1 MKKLFIIIAI
11 ALIPT
16 FVSVSSVS
24 AAQETMP
31 ERIPFTNKPV
41 TPGVP
46 ESYIGTYGQCPFYE
60 NAMEKGCYPP
70 SDIKC
75 NADWSSCEYIGT
87 TWTPET
93 TVTTP
98 TPQSATNTQVAPQ
111 SPSNEPKQGNSKQNI
126 ASNSTTQTN
135 NDDQSTEMQ
144 AKPQVDPENGAVL
157 ASVDANKTTCQ
168 NVGRAVNCTTKND
181 DDKQIAAVEQMSK
194 SLIEFYIAAFGIVM
208 WIVLMIYI
216 HAKHPT
222 FFHDAIEWYK
232 EKFEKLTKRR

>member
-1 MKKLFIIIAI
+1 MKKLFIIIAF

-70 SDIKC
+70 SDIRC

-111 SPSNEPKQGNSKQNI
+111 SSSNEPKQGNSTQNT
-126 ASNSTTQTN
+126 ASNSTTQSN
-135 NDDQSTEMQ
+135 NDDQPTEMQ
-144 AKPQVDPENGAVL
+144 AKTPDDLSNEVVL
-157 ASVDANKTTCQ
+157 ASADANKPD
-168 NVGRAVNCTTKND
+168 V
-181 DDKQIAAVEQMSK
+181 DKQIAAVEQVSK
-194 SLIEFYIAAFGIVM
+194 SLVEFYIAAFGIVM
-208 WIVLMIYI
+208 WIVLMVYI
-216 HAKHPT
+216 HIKHPT